1 MLLYFKVCYFG
12 NRYYEDSYG
21 FAWIYGGNNYT
32 IICYVTIF
40 PRCVTLVTITMRTVM
55 VFFCPDLWDQ
65 HLYHNLLCYYIQR
78 CVTMVTVTM
87 RTVMGFF
94 LPGSMGPTPTVYHNF
109 LCYYIQR
116 CVTLVT
122 VTMRTVMFFFFA
134 QIYGTNAYTIIC
146 YVTIFKGVLLW

>member
-21 FAWIYGGNNYT
+21 FARIYGANTYT

-40 PRCVTLVTITMRTVM
+40 PRCVTLVTITMRTVMGFFCPDLWDQHLYHKLLCYYIQRCVTMRTVM

-78 CVTMVTVTM
+78 CVTLVTVTM
-87 RTVMGFF
+87 RTATA
-94 LPGSMGPTPTVYHNF
+94 LPGSMGPTPT
-109 LCYYIQR
+109 Q
-116 CVTLVT
+116 
-122 VTMRTVMFFFFA
+122 
-134 QIYGTNAYTIIC
+134 
-146 YVTIFKGVLLW
+146 